1 MSTRTS
7 INIGSLI
14 DDAMKQ
20 KLPGFERT
28 FEEYTSQY
36 VVYGYRRAVHDH
48 YHATVLFQVSKTF
61 AGLTCEIGLSRTEDY
76 PYYRFY
82 DSPALGVHGF
92 RVRTKHLFNDLSTT
106 TTKMYSGPDS
116 LKSAIAELTA
126 EAHSGH
132 RKLTEVAMPRISEE
146 YRVWQPLYAE
156 WQSAEKAALDVPEQR
171 YKSLVGES
179 VARKILHSLLQSGQ
193 FDGFL
198 GPKKFRYREPAFLN
212 CHVYLLAKALAFVEP
227 PEVNEVKNSELDPG
241 QEPDKILFDPI
252 ASLTG
257 RSEQTESIEL
267 SNRILERVPQWAF
280 LRSFAALEAFFEHPI
295 VELTDVKQ
303 SVTPPPAPKVE
314 PVPTLPQAP
323 PPPSLSLDELYGG
336 VSAHDAP
343 LLDEL
348 VADEPQIGQLR
359 PDPFEA
365 IAPFLEESAQPEEKS
380 VDPFDLL
387 GSQLGL

>member
-7 INIGSLI
+7 INIGSLV

-36 VVYGYRRAVHDH
+36 GLYGYRKPVHDH

-61 AGLTCEIGLSRTEDY
+61 TGLTCEIGLSRTEDY
-76 PYYRFY
+76 PYYRYY
-82 DSPALGVHGF
+82 DTPALGVHGF
-92 RVRTKHLFNDLSTT
+92 RARTKHMFNDLSTT
-106 TTKMYSGPDS
+106 TTKMFTGPDS

-132 RKLTEVAMPRISEE
+132 RKLTAEALPRIAQE
-146 YRVWQPLYAE
+146 YNLWQPLYAE
-156 WQSAEKAALDVPEQR
+156 WQAAEKAASDLPERR
-171 YKSLVGES
+171 YKELVGEA
-179 VARKILHSLLQSGQ
+179 VARKIVHTFLQSGQ
-193 FDGFL
+193 FDSFL

-212 CHVYLLAKALAFVEP
+212 CHVYLLAKALAFVDP
-227 PEVNEVKNSELDPG
+227 PESDEVKIFELDPG

-252 ASLTG
+252 AALTG
-257 RSEQTESIEL
+257 RSEQNEAIEL
-267 SNRILERVPQWAF
+267 SSRILERVPQWAF

-295 VELTDVKQ
+295 VGLADVKQ
-303 SVTPPPAPKVE
+303 SIKPPPAPKVE
-314 PVPTLPQAP
+314 PTPTVAQAP
-323 PPPSLSLDELYGG
+323 PPPSLSLDELYGD
-336 VSAHDAP
+336 ATAPDAP

-348 VADEPQIGQLR
+348 VPETIETNPGR

-365 IAPFLEESAQPEEKS
+365 IAQFLEDHDLAEKKA